1 MQNLS
6 FASSPSTTTFAT
18 PGTWSPRS
26 SPASFSSSA
35 GRKEAI
41 GRGVTTCALE
51 GQITAENAPRI
62 KARAIVEGAN
72 GPTSSEANPIL
83 EEADVFVVPDI
94 LANAGG

>member
-1 MQNLS
+1 MDNYSRYARHLE
-6 FASSPSTTTFAT
+6 
-18 PGTWSPRS
+18 
-26 SPASFSSSA
+26 PAVVTGKLLILGSSA

-41 GRGVTTCALE
+41 GRGITTCALE